1 MCASPLTV
9 ASAVVMIRLA
19 LAAAAAIIASPALAD
34 PCEAPV
40 SGYKPGATIAGTIRY
55 VGDGDGLWTEIR
67 LADFFAPELNEPG
80 GRQAKAALDQF
91 VGRRA
96 VCTAERGKNGS
107 TRSYDRL
114 IASCSIDGRSLADRL
129 RQTGVAEGG
138 RGR

>member
-1 MCASPLTV
+1 MLRLT
-9 ASAVVMIRLA
+9 LA
-19 LAAAAAIIASPALAD
+19 LAAALIASPALAD

-40 SGYKPGATIAGTIRY
+40 SSYRPGATVAGTVRY
-55 VGDGDGLWTEIR
+55 VGDGDSLCVGPGNDPLTWTEIR
-67 LADFFAPELNEPG
+67 LADFFAPELNAPG

-96 VCTAERGKNGS
+96 VCTAQRGKNGS

-114 IASCSIDGRSLADRL
+114 IASCSIDGRSLAERL
-129 RQTGVAEGG
+129 RQIGVAEGG